1 MENLLFSFNV
11 LLPLIIEIGLG
22 FMLKAT
28 GIIDAHTS
36 KAVNKMVFKLFLPV
50 LLFNNLYTAKVSD
63 AFNPRLMT
71 FAIVAV
77 LVLVGILCLGVPLLE
92 RDKSKRGAAI
102 QGMFRSNFAIF
113 GVPLSISLAGDSIRS
128 TVSVA
133 VAVVVFIFNIL
144 AVVVLEVYNGN
155 NPDFK
160 SIFKGILKNQ
170 LILACVLGAVT
181 LLTGIKFPTPI
192 DKTLS
197 AVSSVAT
204 PLGLI
209 ILGTSISLPSVKQ
222 NAKRLIWILGGKL
235 IIIPVIVLAVAIA
248 MGFRSGELVI
258 LLAVFASPT
267 AISSYPMAVEMGHD
281 GDLAAQIVMFGTIA
295 CIFTM
300 FLFIFAL
307 KQIGVL

>member
-22 FMLKAT
+22 FVLKHT
-28 GIIDAHTS
+28 GIVDSHTS
-36 KAVNKMVFKLFLPV
+36 KAINKMVFKLFLPV
-50 LLFNNLYTAKVSD
+50 LLFNNLYTAEVSD
-63 AFNPRLMT
+63 AFNPSLMT
-71 FAIVAV
+71 FAIIAV
-77 LVLVGILCLGVPLLE
+77 LVLVGILCLVVPLFE
-92 RDKSKRGAAI
+92 KDKSKRGAAI

-113 GVPLSISLAGDSIRS
+113 GVPLSISIAGEAIRS

-133 VAVVVFIFNIL
+133 VAVVVFVFNIL

-170 LILACVLGAVT
+170 LILACVLGAVA
-181 LLTGIKFPTPI
+181 LLTGIKFPAPI

-197 AVSSVAT
+197 AISSVAT

-209 ILGTSISLPSVKQ
+209 ILGTSISLPSVKE
-222 NAKRLIWILGGKL
+222 NAKRLVWILGGKL
-235 IIIPVIVLAVAIA
+235 ILIPIIVLAIAIS
-248 MGFRSGELVI
+248 MGFRGGELVI

-300 FLFIFAL
+300 FLFIIAL